1 MKKPLLLHY
10 YITNACNAKCEFC
23 DIWKQS
29 EKTNAKLEDVEQN
42 LIAGRKLGAKFVDF
56 TGGEPLLNQN
66 LPEFLKIAKNLGFI
80 TSITTNA
87 LLFEK
92 YAEKLAGKGD
102 SRPSVDLLHFSIDGT
117 REINDK
123 IHGVKTFDA
132 VMKSIEIAKKHK
144 LYPDLL
150 FTYTDENID
159 CVPEIQKIA
168 VKNKLI
174 LILDPV
180 FSTDGT
186 PPRSDETNEKA
197 KKFAK
202 LPAVYLNS
210 AHLILRKN
218 GGNKTENPI
227 CKAVD
232 GAIVI
237 LPDNSLALPC
247 YHHSKEKL
255 KIENNLEL
263 LRKSEN
269 VAEFQKLQG
278 KFDFCENCHINC
290 YMDPSFQYLRGII
303 PNSLFF
309 ASNFSKFKYAF
320 WKYFV
325 FRQKLP
331 FAKF

>member
-10 YITNACNAKCEFC
+10 YITDKCNAKCEFC
-23 DIWKQS
+23 DIWKKGIIS
-29 EKTNAKLEDVEQN
+29 SGEKINAKLEDVERN

-56 TGGEPLLNQN
+56 TGGEPLLNPD

-80 TSITTNA
+80 TSVTTNT

-92 YAEKLAGKGD
+92 FAGKLSGM
-102 SRPSVDLLHFSIDGT
+102 VDLLHFSIDGT

-123 IHGVKTFDA
+123 IHGVKTFDC
-132 VMKSIEIAKKHK
+132 VIKSIETAKKHK

-150 FTYTDENID
+150 FTYNNENID

-168 VKNKLI
+168 IKNKLI

-186 PPRSDETNEKA
+186 PPTCSDETNEKA
-197 KKFAK
+197 RKFAK

-218 GGNKTENPI
+218 GGNNTKKPI
-227 CKAVD
+227 CKAID
-232 GAIVI
+232 STIVI
-237 LPDNSLALPC
+237 LPDDTLALPC
-247 YHHSKEKL
+247 YHRFRVKL
-255 KIENNLEL
+255 KIGGNLEAM
-263 LRKSEN
+263 RKSEK

-278 KFDFCENCHINC
+278 KLPICENCHINC
-290 YMDPSFQYLRGII
+290 YMDPSFQYLIS
-303 PNSLFF
+303 NLLFF
-309 ASNFSKFKYAF
+309 ASFSSKFKYAL
-320 WKYFV
+320 WKYLI
-325 FRQKLP
+325 FRQKLL
-331 FAKF
+331 F